1 MLLFPIDE
9 LLDEQR
15 CYEFLLHMLHPEG
28 LRCPQEHPLPPGQ
41 QPHDRHRAPIM
52 DYRCRQCGAV
62 YNLFTGTSWC
72 KTRYSCSTLVLLL
85 RGIAQGVPTKH
96 LAEELGLDRSHVL
109 ERRHAVQRL
118 LEQRLPP
125 LRPPRPRDRS
135 G

>member
-1 MLLFPIDE
+1 MLSFPIDE

-15 CYEFLLHMLHPEG
+15 CYEFLLRTLHPDG
-28 LRCPQEHPLPPGQ
+28 LRCPQGHPLPPDQ

-62 YNLFTGTSWC
+62 YNLFTGTCWR
-72 KTRYSCSTLVLLL
+72 KTRYPCRKIVLLL

-96 LAEELGLDRSHVL
+96 LAEELRLDRSQLL
-109 ERRHAVQRL
+109 ERRHAVQEL

-125 LRPPRPRDRS
+125 RHSPRPRDRS
-135 G
+135 R

>member
-1 MLLFPIDE
+1 MLLFPIAE

-15 CYEFLLHMLHPEG
+15 CYDFLLNVLHPEG

-52 DYRCRQCGAV
+52 DYRCRQCSAV
-62 YNLFTGTSWC
+62 YNLFTGTCWS
-72 KTRYSCSTLVLLL
+72 KTRYSCGTLVQLL

-109 ERRHAVQRL
+109 ERRHAVQQL

-125 LRPPRPRDRS
+125 LRPPRSRDRS